1 MEKADIFLFTSDR
14 QEGWGAVAN
23 EAMNSGCA
31 LVADHM
37 IGAIPY
43 LVQDGVDGLIY
54 KDGNP
59 NELFALAER
68 LVCDR
73 ELCRRL
79 GRRAYAKI
87 TESWNAENAARRLVE
102 LCRELGLLGEEIK
115 VDRKAE
121 AADAG
126 LPTPGAP
133 AAVIPERKMY
143 RLLKRGKWID

>member
-1 MEKADIFLFTSDR
+1 
-14 QEGWGAVAN
+14 
-23 EAMNSGCA
+23 
-31 LVADHM
+31 M

-54 KDGNP
+54 KDGNRD
-59 NELFALAER
+59 ELFTLAER

-73 ELCRRL
+73 ELCRKL

-87 TESWNAENAARRLVE
+87 TESWNAENAAKRLVE
-102 LCRELGLLGEEIK
+102 LCRELGLLGEEVK

-121 AADAG
+121 AADTG